1 VESRTQRFPVS
12 GAAGGTQLGLVA
24 PRNPAGA
31 PRVGQGVGI
40 SGGGAVEGDAL
51 HKSEP
56 SEQF

>member
-1 VESRTQRFPVS
+1 MGRDR
-12 GAAGGTQLGLVA
+12 QLCTFMA
-24 PRNPAGA
+24 
-31 PRVGQGVGI
+31 QGVGI